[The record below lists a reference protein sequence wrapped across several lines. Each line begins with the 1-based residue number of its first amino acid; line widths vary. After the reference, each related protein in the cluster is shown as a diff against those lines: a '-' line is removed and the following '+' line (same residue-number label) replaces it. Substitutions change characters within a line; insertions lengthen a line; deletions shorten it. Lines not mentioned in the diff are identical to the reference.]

1 MSFSTSS
8 VIVTGAS
15 RGIGREIALA
25 FAGKTNHP
33 LILIARSETDL
44 RETRDLCLD
53 AGAGNV
59 SFIPCDLTD
68 SEAVSKIVIPEGFPK
83 VGMLINNAGSYLYK
97 KLESTQPDEFR
108 EQVETNLFS
117 AVNLTQRFLQ
127 ELKQQERGLIINIC
141 SVGALEGLEES
152 GAYASAKHAL
162 LGYTRSLRKE
172 LLQTKVAVSAINLGQ
187 TKSTSWEGSS
197 IDPER
202 LIDPRDVANLL
213 VALSQLS
220 PRTVAEEIILKPRH
234 GRVPPM

>member
-25 FAGKTNHP
+25 FAGKTDHS
-33 LILIARSETDL
+33 LILIARSKTDL
-44 RETRDLCLD
+44 EETRDLCLE
-53 AGAGNV
+53 AGVEKV

-68 SEAVSKIVIPEGFPK
+68 SDTVSELLIPEGFPK
-83 VGMLINNAGSYLYK
+83 VGMIINNAGSYLYK
-97 KLESTQPDEFR
+97 KLQDTQPEEFN
-108 EQVETNLFS
+108 EQIQTNLFS
-117 AVNLTQRFLQ
+117 AVNLTQRFLK
-127 ELKQQERGLIINIC
+127 ELMQQERGLILNIC

-162 LGYTRSLRKE
+162 VGYTRSLRKE
-172 LLQTKVAVSAINLGQ
+172 LLKTKVAVSAINLGQ
-187 TKSTSWEGSS
+187 TQSTSWEGSS

-234 GRVPPM
+234 GRVPPI